1 MNRARSHHAD
11 GVFTRLVTA
20 LTILTASG
28 LLQTSGAVGLPI
40 QIDGDY
46 SDWNEDA
53 VLGTDPSGDDG
64 SSGIDFT
71 FLQVADDGDWAY
83 VRFDLTVDV
92 QGDEGQSLRFALD
105 TDQNPATGLSVGGI
119 GAELVWRLGDRTGN
133 VYPSGT
139 QVDQAS
145 LGIVLAPTVSDT
157 QLEFALSRQATPAG
171 TSLFPGAAFS
181 IYVWDDANGD
191 AIGPFDYTFSG
202 DTQPVDSRSLDRE
215 DPLQFRLAS
224 YNIEND
230 GLFDGGARAAAFQ
243 RIFGAVDPDVWVLCE
258 IWNHDAAE
266 TEARVEQFLPSP
278 SGESWHALKRD
289 QGNVIVSRYPILDSW
304 DVLPGSR
311 LTAALL
317 DLRPDFDTDL
327 LVIAN
332 HWSCCTADDNRQEQ
346 ADALISF
353 LRDART
359 SGGVIDLAPDTPILA
374 AGDFNLVGWRRQLE
388 TLTTGDI
395 VDEGTFGPDSPPD
408 WDGSEFDRA
417 EVRHPDTRFVYTW
430 RNDGGSFYPGQLDY
444 IWFTGSVATLHR
456 SLTVETRTM
465 LSSSLAEFG
474 LGAGDTETASDHAAV
489 FADFSFDDTSS
500 VEHLPISGEPRLSWL
515 AARPNP
521 FLGSTDLRFE
531 LETSATVSVSIYD
544 VSGREVRRLVDGDRL
559 DAGPHGYHWD
569 GTDSDGR
576 QVPAGAYVY
585 EVRAEGEVLGST
597 LVRLH

>member
-1 MNRARSHHAD
+1 MASATFALAFAAITAG
-11 GVFTRLVTA
+11 GVLE
-20 LTILTASG
+20 
-28 LLQTSGAVGLPI
+28 TSGAIGLPI

-46 SDWNEDA
+46 TDWTQSAE
-53 VLGTDPSGDDG
+53 LGTDPSGDDG

-71 FLQVADDGDWAY
+71 FLQVADDLEWAY

-92 QGDEGQSLRFALD
+92 QGDEGQDIRFALD
-105 TDQNPATGLSVGGI
+105 TDRNPSTGLAVGGI

-157 QLEFALSRQATPAG
+157 QLEFALSRAATPGG
-171 TSLFPGAAFS
+171 TALFPGQGFS
-181 IYVWDDANGD
+181 IYVWDNANGD

-202 DTQPVDSRSLDRE
+202 DTQAVDSRSLDRE
-215 DPLQFRLAS
+215 SPLHFRFAS
-224 YNIEND
+224 YNVEND

-243 RIFGAVDPDVWVLCE
+243 RIFGAIDPDVWVLCE

-266 TEARVEQFLPSP
+266 TEARVEQFLPSA

-346 ADALISF
+346 ADALVSF

-359 SGGVIDLAPDTPILA
+359 TGGLLDLADGTPIVA

-408 WDGSEFDRA
+408 WDGSDFDRA
-417 EVRHPDTRFVYTW
+417 EIRHPDARFVYTW

-444 IWFTGSVATLHR
+444 IWFAGSVATLHQN
-456 SLTVETRTM
+456 LTVETRTM

-474 LGAGDTETASDHAAV
+474 LGAGDTEAASDHAAI
-489 FADFSFDDTSS
+489 FADFTFDDTSS
-500 VEHLPISGEPRLSWL
+500 VEHVSGDSEPRLAWL
-515 AARPNP
+515 TARPNP
-521 FLGSTDLRFE
+521 FWDEADIRFE
-531 LETSATVSVSIYD
+531 LRTSGEVSVSIYD
-544 VSGREVRRLVDGDRL
+544 IAGRTVRRLVESETL
-559 DAGPHGYHWD
+559 AAGAHGYHWD
-569 GTDSDGR
+569 GNDADGR
-576 QVPAGAYVY
+576 PVPAGSYAY
-585 EVRAEGEVLGST
+585 EVRIGDEVVGST
-597 LVRLH
+597 VIRLH